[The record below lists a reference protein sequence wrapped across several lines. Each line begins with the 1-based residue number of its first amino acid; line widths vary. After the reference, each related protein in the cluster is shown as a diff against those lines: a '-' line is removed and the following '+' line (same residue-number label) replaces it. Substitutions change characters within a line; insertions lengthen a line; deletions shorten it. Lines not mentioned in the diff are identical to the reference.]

1 MSSYTLSIRM
11 PKDKVPWPW
20 LHC

>member
-1 MSSYTLSIRM
+1 M